1 LYNGK
6 EMLDEDADLGWID
19 YGFRNYDPQIGRFPQ
34 LDPLTDE
41 YPELTPYQYASCD
54 PIENIDVDGLEGVSS
69 LREVVV
75 VGVRQAAPTGLSVT
89 GNFLKGVGSSLWG
102 TVTGVASAV
111 VHPIQT
117 VTGIAHAVSHPIQTA
132 KALYGVAKETY
143 TDFQNGNA
151 DTKANIL
158 GHAVGDI
165 AQLFIGTGEAK
176 AAIKVL
182 RSTKIAKEAKL
193 LSKSV
198 NVYERVMSEAELL
211 AARNNNLLRGGR
223 EGENFFSLEGTISN
237 DAKRAQQRLGLD
249 EKLRTHKVKFTIE
262 DEMVNITGPRTAKA
276 GKSGTKGGGT
286 EFSTQQKTRIKIIEV
301 TKLKNT
307 GL

>member
-1 LYNGK
+1 
-6 EMLDEDADLGWID
+6 M
-19 YGFRNYDPQIGRFPQ
+19 FRNYDPQIGRFPQ

-41 YPELTPYQYASCD
+41 YPELTSYQYASCD
-54 PIENIDVDGLEGVSS
+54 PIGNIDEAGLEGVSS
-69 LREVVV
+69 LQSLQEVEVVRI
-75 VGVRQAAPTGLSVT
+75 RQAAPTGLSVT
-89 GNFLKGVGSSLWG
+89 GNFLKGVGFSLWR
-102 TVTGVASAV
+102 TDTGVASAV
-111 VHPIQT
+111 VHPIET
-117 VTGIAHAVSHPIQTA
+117 VSGIAHAVSHPIQTT

-143 TDFQNGNA
+143 NDFQNGNA

-193 LSKSV
+193 LTKSV
-198 NVYERVMSEAELL
+198 NVYNRVMSEAELL
-211 AARNNNLLRGGR
+211 ATRNNNLLRGGR

-237 DAKRAQQRLGLD
+237 DAKRVQQRLGLYG
-249 EKLRTHKVKFTIE
+249 KLRTHKVKFTIE

-286 EFSTQQKTRIKIIEV
+286 EFSTQQETRIKIIEV